1 MNRHPQPD
9 TAADAPGITSFT
21 DEQLMRVARLFASDE
36 SLAAHLDDLPDG
48 GERRRVELASTPHL
62 QMWAISWPA
71 GSTSEWHDHGRAT
84 GAFVVVKGALREK
97 RWVRGTTVSAIV
109 EAGESRTFAGDLVHR
124 TAPVGDAPALSV
136 HAYAPSLVGA
146 RTYEVVD
153 GSLVEIAAEPRTR
166 QESKWA
172 WRGAASHCRHMMR
185 MSEAAPSRVGPDSL
199 RSRLRPMSGRDRTR
213 VDASR
218 ARSSCSST

>member
-146 RTYEVVD
+146 RTYEMVA
-153 GSLVEIAAEPRTR
+153 GSLVEIAA
-166 QESKWA
+166 
-172 WRGAASHCRHMMR
+172 
-185 MSEAAPSRVGPDSL
+185 
-199 RSRLRPMSGRDRTR
+199 
-213 VDASR
+213 
-218 ARSSCSST
+218 